1 VPRFLTLRGG
11 HLHQDIVGVPS
22 AVRSYTDRA
31 AVFTAQLDV
40 SRGAVTV
47 SLLDEEDGLLATVR
61 HSGDRIEVTRPT
73 RDGVGDVR
81 TAELADGDSD
91 TLTIL
96 VDGPVCEV
104 FADGG
109 LVSLTSSLLGDA
121 PFAKFRVDT
130 TAGSRVLSAMES
142 LGRRLQRRL
151 AQLDNPEE
159 QERLIAEAALA
170 DRDLAAD
177 D

>member
-1 VPRFLTLRGG
+1 MPEGG
-11 HLHQDIVGVPS
+11 HRGRRHRNEG
-22 AVRSYTDRA
+22 RSLAPD
-31 AVFTAQLDV
+31 D
-40 SRGAVTV
+40 GA
-47 SLLDEEDGLLATVR
+47 
-61 HSGDRIEVTRPT
+61 
-73 RDGVGDVR
+73 GDVR

-109 LVSLTSSLLGDA
+109 LVSLTSSLHGEA

-130 TAGSRVLSAMES
+130 AAGARVLSAMES

-170 DRDLAAD
+170 DRDLATELSGGDVAD
-177 D
+177 